1 MSESFSKL
9 AWDDLRVIRAIGKS
23 GTLSS
28 AAEMLGIN
36 SSTIARRLAKVEETL
51 SVTLFDRR
59 RTGYVTTPDGDELL
73 ALAERV
79 ELDVVSVARRVTGR
93 VQEGHVGDLRITTSD
108 SLLLYFLTPMIAE
121 FKAHHPS
128 IRVEVFVGNSR
139 LNLARGESDIA
150 VRATENPPENL
161 FGRKVA
167 TIAWAPYVCLPN
179 SVPSWPGTGALFDCQ
194 WVSYTGNLS
203 GLKASKFIE
212 ERVHHDNIAYRT
224 DSVAGAAAAIVAG
237 LGVGYL
243 PCMLGDITPSLI
255 RVGAVEPELN
265 DELWLLTHPDI
276 RKSGRIYAFMTLRG
290 GDQKATRS
298 DRGALG
304 NDFGSGRCGGDH
316 RGFASAPDSIALKVI
331 SMSCSGKASL
341 VTPIRLLAH

>member
-9 AWDDLRVIRAIGKS
+9 SWDDLRVVHAIGKC
-23 GTLSS
+23 GALSS

-59 RTGYVTTPDGDELL
+59 RTGYVTTAEGDELL

-79 ELDVVSVARRVTGR
+79 ELDVVSVARRVTGH
-93 VQEGHVGDLRITTSD
+93 VQGHVGDLRITTSD
-108 SLLLYFLTPMIAE
+108 FLLLHFLTPMIAE
-121 FKAHHPS
+121 FKVLNPS
-128 IRVEVFVGNSR
+128 IRVEVTVGNSP

-167 TIAWAPYVCLPN
+167 TIAWAPYARLPN
-179 SVPSWPGTGALFDCQ
+179 SAPSWRDTGELFDCQ
-194 WVSYTGNLS
+194 WVSYAGNLS

-243 PCMLGDITPSLI
+243 PCMVGDITPDLI

-276 RKSGRIYAFMTLRG
+276 RKSGRIYAFMTHCVQAIRKRRELVEG
-290 GDQKATRS
+290 HCGTI
-298 DRGALG
+298 LG
-304 NDFGSGRCGGDH
+304 PRLPEINSGPVLFH
-316 RGFASAPDSIALKVI
+316 
-331 SMSCSGKASL
+331 SL
-341 VTPIRLLAH
+341 QP